1 MSIRISAERTIE
13 DPRIDGARK
22 NPVRNRYH
30 LKGID
35 PLDNRIES
43 TLGRMFLDNRVTEEE
58 YNTGVRWRK
67 IYDNWLL
74 CIQAP
79 AELSDEAAEAF
90 EGKYKAGCAILRR
103 LGRRVF
109 DSVNAVCVYEQPEEL
124 GDFEFTAAA
133 ARKGLNALADL
144 LLEDKEIVDLPAL
157 LARDFGLLDAPRQS
171 ARPHAGKSRSRAF
184 SEFLPELKKSEARVV
199 VIDCEENTADGS
211 LEIRRYNS
219 WDARF

>member
-1 MSIRISAERTIE
+1 M
-13 DPRIDGARK
+13 
-22 NPVRNRYH
+22 
-30 LKGID
+30 GID
-35 PLDNRIES
+35 PLDIRIES
-43 TLGRMFLDNRVTEEE
+43 TLGRMRLDNRITEEE

-90 EGKYKAGCAILRR
+90 EGKYKAGCSILLK

-133 ARKGLNALADL
+133 ARKGLHSLADL
-144 LLEDKEIVDLPAL
+144 FHEDKEYIELPARS
-157 LARDFGLLDAPRQS
+157 ARDLGMLDAPRQS
-171 ARPHAGKSRSRAF
+171 ARTPTGKSRSRAF
-184 SEFLPELKKSEARVV
+184 SEFLPEVKKSKARFV
-199 VIDCEENTADGS
+199 VIDCEESVADGS
-211 LEIRRYNS
+211 IEIRKYNS
-219 WDARF
+219 WDERF